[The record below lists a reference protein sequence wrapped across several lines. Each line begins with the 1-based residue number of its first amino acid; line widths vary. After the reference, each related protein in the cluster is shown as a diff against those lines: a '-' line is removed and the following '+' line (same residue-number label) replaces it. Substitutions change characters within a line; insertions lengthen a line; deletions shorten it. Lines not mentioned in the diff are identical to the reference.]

1 MRVMFVIVL
10 ERQCE
15 ITHRGRRIGFRHE
28 GNVIALHGFDKA
40 LSHPVALRT
49 AHRCRYR
56 FKPDLSRKCPR
67 LTRQV
72 RTAVVGEPLNRLLRK
87 LIAKTLLDGCQ
98 HDIAD
103 DISGVSAGGG
113 LPAHCFPI
121 AAIQRKGRMHRLVVV
136 TAELEAI

>member
-98 HDIAD
+98 HIA
-103 DISGVSAGGG
+103 SRSQQSSAKVACTVSW
-113 LPAHCFPI
+113 LS
-121 AAIQRKGRMHRLVVV
+121 QRNSKPSEHQR
-136 TAELEAI
+136 